1 MSIHSFFLG
10 DDLTKRYVTP
20 VFHHIYV
27 TNFLK
32 KFVFWGGA
40 LAYKA
45 LYFMGSVV
53 FGRAPFYSTKFIR
66 FFLHFRCTIT
76 ALDPC
81 IIKNNKRHSAFEKIE
96 KVGIPYDRQRI
107 RLYPQ
112 G

>member
-1 MSIHSFFLG
+1 
-10 DDLTKRYVTP
+10 
-20 VFHHIYV
+20 
-27 TNFLK
+27 
-32 KFVFWGGA
+32 
-40 LAYKA
+40 
-45 LYFMGSVV
+45 MGSVV

-81 IIKNNKRHSAFEKIE
+81 IIKNNKRHSAFEKTE